1 MFKELYQHI
10 YEICRNTEDIMGIFS
25 EELAEMGRNFTKLYR
40 LINEFCRN
48 AENGTIEE

>member
-1 MFKELYQHI
+1 MIKKLYWLI
-10 YEICRNTEDIMGIFS
+10 YKICRNTEDIMGIFS

-48 AENGTIEE
+48 TGNGTIEE